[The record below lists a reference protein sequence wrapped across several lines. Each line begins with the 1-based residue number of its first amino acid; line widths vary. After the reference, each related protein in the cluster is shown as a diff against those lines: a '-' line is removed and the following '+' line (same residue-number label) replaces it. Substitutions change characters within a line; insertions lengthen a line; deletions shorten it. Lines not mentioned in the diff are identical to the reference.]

1 MTKKPRFRKILLA
14 LALPA
19 CSALMLLAAASSWLG
34 IKGEEHLVR
43 TVAELNGHA
52 GIELRLL
59 EYRRGWFSSR
69 ALTELRLALPAAGPL
84 TINHRIWHGPLPL
97 AGRPPESG
105 DRFKPLLAAIDSRLV
120 APSSLPNPGQ
130 LAAAPAP
137 IDVFHA
143 NTTITMGGRAETFFR
158 LEPGRQDWQ
167 GVARQLNL
175 QWRQLEGHLLFPA
188 NLHSMRGELRS
199 PGLALRSA
207 DQGPEPPSL
216 LEIKGISL
224 LFNYR
229 REDDGAG
236 GGTLAGSQQLVL
248 SRIHT
253 GGSEHGPLKLEI
265 AWRNLDQRAGGEL
278 LGVAPWWP
286 QLLGGG
292 GGREIPPP
300 VAQTLVE
307 ALPRLLGKS
316 PVLEIADLRLE
327 TPHGAAEG
335 RLRLA
340 YQGRDEARLFH
351 PIMLISGLRLEAEA
365 RAPEAL
371 PETMFAD
378 YQQWPQAEPGANPGL
393 DSTDRGSDPL
403 TALRRRGYLPPPDGS
418 DLVSFSLRYQEGEL
432 EINDRPAPI
441 QALFY
446 LFRRS

>member
-1 MTKKPRFRKILLA
+1 MTNHPKFRKILLT

-19 CSALMLLAAASSWLG
+19 CSALMLLAAVSFWLG
-34 IKGEEHLVR
+34 IKGEEHLAR

-52 GIELRLL
+52 GIELQLL
-59 EYRRGWFSSR
+59 EYRRGWFSSQ

-84 TINHRIWHGPLPL
+84 TISHRIWHGPLPL
-97 AGRPPESG
+97 ASRPLGSG

-120 APSSLPNPGQ
+120 AADSLPSPGQ
-130 LAAAPAP
+130 MEAAPAP
-137 IDVFHA
+137 VNEFHA
-143 NTTITMGGRAETFFR
+143 STTITMGGRAETFFR
-158 LEPGRQDWQ
+158 LEPDHQDWQ
-167 GVARQLNL
+167 AGARQFNMH
-175 QWRQLEGHLLFPA
+175 WRQLEGHLLFPA

-199 PGLALRSA
+199 PGLALRPA
-207 DQGPEPPSL
+207 DQGSEPTNL
-216 LEIKGISL
+216 LEIRGFSL

-236 GGTLAGSQQLVL
+236 GGTLAGSQHLVL
-248 SRIHT
+248 TRINT
-253 GGSEHGPLKLEI
+253 GGSEHGPLKVEI
-265 AWRNLDQRAGGEL
+265 AWRNLDQRASGEL

-327 TPHGAAEG
+327 TPHGPAEG

-340 YQGRDEARLFH
+340 YQGKDEARLFH

-371 PETMFAD
+371 PGTMFAD
-378 YQQWPQAEPGANPGL
+378 YQQWRQTEPGANPDL
-393 DSTDRGSDPL
+393 MDRERAPL
-403 TALRRRGYLPPPDGS
+403 AGLRRRGYLPPPDGS